1 MAAGQRVIGGIS
13 GRAMRPLRLWR
24 AGFSPVILADRAR
37 DAGQWSV
44 AARLYRKALDRN
56 PRNPPIW
63 VQYGQ
68 VMKEWGNVAEAG
80 RAYRKEIELD
90 PNAADSHR
98 KLGHAVDA
106 RTGKNGRYLVVGLPC
121 SRAIS
126 ASRGA
131 ELRLS

>member
-90 PNAADSHR
+90 S
-98 KLGHAVDA
+98 
-106 RTGKNGRYLVVGLPC
+106 GRLALLPRHQRFERG
-121 SRAIS
+121 RAPP
-126 ASRGA
+126 
-131 ELRLS
+131 

>member
-1 MAAGQRVIGGIS
+1 
-13 GRAMRPLRLWR
+13 MRQLRLWR
-24 AGFSPVILADRAR
+24 AGFSPVTLADRAR

-80 RAYRKEIELD
+80 GRIERRSNSIPMQRIRIGNWATRSMRA
-90 PNAADSHR
+90 P
-98 KLGHAVDA
+98 A
-106 RTGKNGRYLVVGLPC
+106 RT
-121 SRAIS
+121 A
-126 ASRGA
+126 AT
-131 ELRLS
+131 